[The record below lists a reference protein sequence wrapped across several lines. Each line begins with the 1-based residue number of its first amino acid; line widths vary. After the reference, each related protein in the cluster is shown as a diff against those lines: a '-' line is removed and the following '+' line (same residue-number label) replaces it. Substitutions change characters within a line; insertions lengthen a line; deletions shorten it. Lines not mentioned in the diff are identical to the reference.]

1 MFVSIPRIL
10 TIASNAFL
18 EVVRDRILYT
28 IVLYGALMLVAG
40 RLLPEVAAA
49 TETKILPDI
58 GLAAMQILGVL
69 LAIVVGTG
77 LINKEIQN
85 KTIFVLIAKPVSRTE
100 FILGKHLGLS
110 SVLVVMV
117 ALMTVIYYGVMT
129 FNRVAIVPIEL
140 LLHSV
145 FLALQ
150 LSLVTAIALFFG
162 VFTSSLLAML
172 MTFGLYLMGVSSRGM
187 VTFSKLSQD
196 PMLEKVA
203 GWFYTFLP
211 DFNRLDLKNQIVYH
225 LIPSQISLAFSVG
238 YGLLYIMVVLIFTSL
253 IFSRKE
259 F

>member
-10 TIASNAFL
+10 TIAVNAFL

-28 IVLYGALMLVAG
+28 IVLYGALLLVAG

-49 TETKILPDI
+49 TEVKILPDV

-85 KTIFVLIAKPVSRTE
+85 KTIFVLIAKPLSRTE
-100 FILGKHLGLS
+100 FVVGKHLGLS
-110 SVLVVMV
+110 TLLALIV

-129 FNRVAIVPIEL
+129 LNRVSIVPLEL
-140 LLHSV
+140 LIHSL
-145 FLALQ
+145 FLVLQ

-162 VFTSSLLAML
+162 VFSSSLLAML
-172 MTFGLYLMGVSSRGM
+172 MTFGLYLMGISSRSM
-187 VTFSKLSQD
+187 VTFSKLSQN
-196 PMLEKVA
+196 PILEKTA
-203 GWFYTFLP
+203 GWFYTLLP
-211 DFNRLDLKNQIVYH
+211 DFNRLDLKNQVVYH
-225 LIPSQISLAFSVG
+225 LIPSQVSLLTSVG
-238 YGLLYIMVVLIFTSL
+238 YGLLYIVVVLIFTSM